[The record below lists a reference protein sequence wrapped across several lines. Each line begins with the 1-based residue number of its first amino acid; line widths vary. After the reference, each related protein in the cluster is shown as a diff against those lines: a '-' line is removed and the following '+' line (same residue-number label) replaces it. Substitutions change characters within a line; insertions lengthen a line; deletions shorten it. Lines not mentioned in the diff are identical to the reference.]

1 MSLLDSFIECCE
13 REREELQQQLMQ
25 LQSSGSS
32 SEIDRLARSIVDLDN
47 IIANPVR
54 H

>member
-13 REREELQQQLMQ
+13 REREELQQQLMR
-25 LQSSGSS
+25 LQASGSTG
-32 SEIDRLARSIVDLDN
+32 EIDRLARSIADLDN